1 MRCLIAASVLS
12 LMLVATADAK
22 LNPTFSERF
31 AEAGD
36 LVELDVG
43 EGSEQYLGPL
53 RIYLVSLGAADPLP
67 RSTESRVR
75 SEADARL
82 VKIGE
87 LGTAGEFGTPRVL
100 TFEVPDLPAGEY
112 TAAIW
117 FKGYETG
124 TWANALEGIHPLL
137 TISAADEGATIEDAA
152 SPAGS
157 DEARWPLFGV
167 IALAGGVLVAGFVGW
182 GWLRASRRPPSGAA
196 AR

>member
-1 MRCLIAASVLS
+1 MLS
-12 LMLVATADAK
+12 LILASAAQAK
-22 LNPTFSERF
+22 LNPAFGERA

-36 LVELDVG
+36 LMEIDVG
-43 EGSEQYLGPL
+43 EGSEQFLGPL
-53 RIYLVSLGAADPLP
+53 RIYLVPLEAADQLQG
-67 RSTESRVR
+67 
-75 SEADARL
+75 EADARL

-87 LGTAGEFGTPRVL
+87 LGTPGEFGTPRVL

-137 TISAADEGATIEDAA
+137 TIGAANEGAV

-157 DEARWPLFGV
+157 DELSWPLFWAA
-167 IALAGGVLVAGFVGW
+167 ALVVCVLVAGFVGF
-182 GWLRASRRPPSGAA
+182 GWRRASRRPPSGASA
-196 AR
+196 S